1 MTEAGHIENL
11 RMQAHQFY
19 RYGNFRKK
27 QKKKRLLSKIVLFQ
41 MFSIN
46 QSKYIEMAI
55 KILYA

>member
-27 QKKKRLLSKIVLFQ
+27 QKKKTIVIEN
-41 MFSIN
+41 SIVPN
-46 QSKYIEMAI
+46 VLNKSI
-55 KILYA
+55 